1 MSRGLHLPELT
12 FACEKGEEMQHPKW
26 RMSKVL
32 KALGLRPFTQRR
44 LWWILKLWTWGLS
57 PPDSTTL
64 PPTKITLRPNR
75 KYLKMP
81 SSFKPLRDGPM
92 SIYNLDYIAIMTL
105 QLPSRLN
112 SILLSGA
119 STTLH
124 CWHSR
129 LWDQDLE
136 IVERGSLK
144 VKSCKSWNKKDIKRI
159 SNGMSM
165 DYVSTPFFHLVSS
178 LLLTFLRAAA
188 RRFAAISSAQ
198 RLQCPSMVLYSI
210 RHLRHLRHLDHYP
223 KAKPNRAK
231 KSWFL
236 IDFGSK
242 SFRNTNE
249 YKHAMKVKTWK
260 A

>member
-1 MSRGLHLPELT
+1 MWSFWNSP
-12 FACEKGEEMQHPKW
+12 Q
-26 RMSKVL
+26 
-32 KALGLRPFTQRR
+32 
-44 LWWILKLWTWGLS
+44 LS

-75 KYLKMP
+75 KYLKRP
-81 SSFKPLRDGPM
+81 SLFKPLRDGPM

-124 CWHSR
+124 CWHSW

-136 IVERGSLK
+136 IVKRLNVVVWKSKVASLG
-144 VKSCKSWNKKDIKRI
+144 IKRNI
-159 SNGMSM
+159 KSTNGMSM

-178 LLLTFLRAAA
+178 QLLLTFLRAAA

-210 RHLRHLRHLDHYP
+210 RHLRHLDHYP

-231 KSWFL
+231 KPWFL

-242 SFRNTNE
+242 SFRNTKE